1 MRLLHILM
9 AAVTIAFGVL
19 LLSWHARR
27 GADERNL
34 VETTRASLHRLD
46 AQIKLRAAVSGAA
59 EAGVSLTD
67 PAFSDITTS
76 VNQRGWP
83 TTIEAEWFGSTPPLN
98 ALVPAGCPWIEI
110 ASGEELGRNNP
121 SVRVALDRSTAAF
134 WYNPALGI
142 VRARV
147 GPTATDK
154 RAIELYNELNST
166 SVAAVVDAIP
176 DAAALGDS
184 LR

>member
-9 AAVTIAFGVL
+9 AGVTIAFGVL
-19 LLSWHARR
+19 LLGWHARR
-27 GADERNL
+27 GTDERIL
-34 VETTRASLHRLD
+34 VETTRLALQRLD
-46 AQIKLRAAVSGAA
+46 AQIKLRAAVSGAGD
-59 EAGVSLTD
+59 AGASLAD
-67 PAFSDITTS
+67 PTFSDITTA

-83 TTIEAEWFGSTPPLN
+83 TTIEAEWFGAAPPLN

-110 ASGEELGRNNP
+110 ASGEDLSRNNP
-121 SVRVALDRSTAAF
+121 SLRVALDRHTAAF

-154 RAIELYNELNST
+154 RAIEIYNELNST

-176 DAAALGDS
+176 DGSALGDA